1 MKLYLA
7 FILLFT
13 FHNTNGEKEVPGKYA
28 GYFLGKQELIIKDN
42 GKFVRRGYSLVPKD
56 RELIPLPGNMPSP
69 IVNTKKSRFKSKGN
83 WVYFKNE
90 NTEGI
95 LLKTANHTDS
105 LYLLKNGNLSP
116 NNPNANERITTVINE
131 KDTLFAIKNRGVI
144 KEPSEFIKQ

>member
-13 FHNTNGEKEVPGKYA
+13 LHNTNGEKEVPGKYV

-42 GKFVRRGYSLVPKD
+42 GKFVRRGYSLITRNKEFDP
-56 RELIPLPGNMPSP
+56 PPGNMPSP
-69 IVNTKKSRFKSKGN
+69 MFDKKKRRFKSKGN

-90 NTEGI
+90 NVEGI